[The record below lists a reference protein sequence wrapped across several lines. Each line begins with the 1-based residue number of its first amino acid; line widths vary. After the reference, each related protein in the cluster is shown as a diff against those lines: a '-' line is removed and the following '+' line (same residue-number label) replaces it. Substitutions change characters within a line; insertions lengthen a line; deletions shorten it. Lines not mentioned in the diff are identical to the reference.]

1 VTSALTPYDAL
12 RYCAEQD
19 WVVVG
24 HQLRLLVRPGETVM
38 IAVLARDQRGHFLA
52 VSPLDLDGKPG
63 VGIIDLNTAEA
74 RFAACAATQSRLPN

>member
-1 VTSALTPYDAL
+1 VTTTLTPYEAL
-12 RYCAEQD
+12 RYCAEQH

-63 VGIIDLNTAEA
+63 IGIIDLTTAEA
-74 RFAACAATQSRLPN
+74 RFAESAISGSRQPN

>member
-1 VTSALTPYDAL
+1 MLAPYDAL
-12 RYCAEQD
+12 LYCAEQR

-38 IAVLARDQRGHFLA
+38 ISVLARDHRGHFLA

-63 VGIIDLNTAEA
+63 IGIIDLNTAEA
-74 RFAACAATQSRLPN
+74 RFAESAAFGSRLPN

>member
-1 VTSALTPYDAL
+1 MTSTLATYDAI
-12 RYCAEQD
+12 RYCAEQH

-24 HQLRLLVRPGETVM
+24 HEFRLLVRPGETIM

-52 VSPLDLDGKPG
+52 VSPVDLDGEPG

-74 RFAACAATQSRLPN
+74 RFANFAISGSHLPN

>member
-1 VTSALTPYDAL
+1 MTSAFTPCEAI
-12 RYCAEQD
+12 RYCAEQR

-24 HQLRLLVRPGETVM
+24 HELKLLVRPGETVM

-74 RFAACAATQSRLPN
+74 RFAESSISGSRLPN

>member
-1 VTSALTPYDAL
+1 MTSTLTPYDAL
-12 RYCAEQD
+12 RYCAEHD

-24 HQLRLLVRPGETVM
+24 HQLRLVRLGETVM

-63 VGIIDLNTAEA
+63 IGIIDLNTAEP
-74 RFAACAATQSRLPN
+74 RFAESTISGSRLPN